1 MTTYIEDN
9 FQKLD
14 CYKVLK
20 GQLDLLLQIINV
32 KNGFSNKKMRISA
45 EKGVE
50 FVLDNGQSIPV
61 EKLSSGEK
69 NDFILFYEL
78 IFKCNDSSLILID
91 EPEISLHI
99 AWQQEFIRELIQI
112 CDMNNMQAIVATH
125 SPNIV
130 SEYYDLLV
138 DLEG

>member
-1 MTTYIEDN
+1 
-9 FQKLD
+9 
-14 CYKVLK
+14 
-20 GQLDLLLQIINV
+20 
-32 KNGFSNKKMRISA
+32 MRISA